1 MFLQYCAKPNVHPL
15 WELPGCGR
23 YLRQHLCF
31 PVRNVFIARFCPHKS
46 LCSLSKLVNQGS
58 TITKEDQLPKN
69 TFTIKEDVQIN
80 SLLSTKSFLIVG
92 TVGEILAYT
101 WKNVKLSKKP
111 SCSWSIDIPNA
122 KDSFDKPDVNY
133 LVLDDEDN
141 LLYAACGDNNVY
153 SFNLETRKEVRTL
166 KGHKNYVHCLNY
178 SNNKIVSGGE
188 DGLVIIWDVKSPTP
202 VNKIEPFTRDKVVRP
217 ELGNWIGGVGINDD
231 WLLCGGGP
239 RLSLWHL
246 RSMNI
251 STVFPIDDKGIHVA
265 EMFQDKIF
273 AGGRSTLF
281 YQMSF
286 NGDIITEIPTSPVTT
301 YTAVHQDEPFQTLC
315 IAGSSPKI
323 DVCSN
328 FIYKNL
334 QLSLY

>member
-1 MFLQYCAKPNVHPL
+1 VFLQYCAKPNVHPL

-31 PVRNVFIARFCPHKS
+31 PVRNVFAARFCPHKS

-122 KDSFDKPDVNY
+122 KESFDKPDVNY

-178 SNNKIVSGGE
+178 SY
-188 DGLVIIWDVKSPTP
+188 
-202 VNKIEPFTRDKVVRP
+202 VVARFCRV
-217 ELGNWIGGVGINDD
+217 E
-231 WLLCGGGP
+231 C
-239 RLSLWHL
+239 
-246 RSMNI
+246 
-251 STVFPIDDKGIHVA
+251 
-265 EMFQDKIF
+265 
-273 AGGRSTLF
+273 
-281 YQMSF
+281 
-286 NGDIITEIPTSPVTT
+286 
-301 YTAVHQDEPFQTLC
+301 
-315 IAGSSPKI
+315 
-323 DVCSN
+323 
-328 FIYKNL
+328 
-334 QLSLY
+334 